1 MERITMKTLPQ
12 IREELEADQ
21 VNTTLTKLVNG
32 ESITCTADERAAIID
47 ERAQTLFDRQQ
58 LQLTVSFR
66 ALAFVLLEAGLYE
79 QVKTAAMA
87 TPAGEIW
94 WNTAQS
100 NTVSRQHPFVAA
112 LGAAIGQTSEQLD
125 TIFAA
130 AALQA

>member
-1 MERITMKTLPQ
+1 MKTLPQ